1 MLQRIY
7 EWSVRNSTAQPENGE
22 KIQIDP
28 ARIAWL
34 KEAWDA
40 TFVTG
45 EQLMTNCMKVLEDK
59 ALPEEEQ
66 CGVLEELADL
76 LENIDNSVVFGLK
89 KYWK

>member
-1 MLQRIY
+1 M
-7 EWSVRNSTAQPENGE
+7 
-22 KIQIDP
+22 
-28 ARIAWL
+28 
-34 KEAWDA
+34 
-40 TFVTG
+40 TG